1 MSPVSFLFS
10 SRTDARTVARTIA
23 RANARSIAHIGRL
36 AIALTVALGGALTAA
51 RPLSAQQIRPGLIL
65 GRVVDADGAG
75 VGDAVLRATQGP
87 RTILAYTDR
96 DGDFRLGG
104 LVGGAWTISVR
115 QLGYRPLAVEVE
127 LPGEGLRRDFTIER
141 TIAVLDPALV
151 SAKWSGVRGV
161 VGDARRVT
169 ALSGASIRLLGSD
182 ATASTDSAGGFAL
195 PLPGGRDVLLRVE
208 RAGFATRLVSA
219 TVPAEGY
226 VELEI
231 PLDTAVRAAR
241 DYWVW
246 RDLDARLKYATPRAA
261 QVSRQELAATDAV
274 SLEAALARSRSVARA
289 GVRITRGACVFVNGI
304 ARPGQPI
311 DAIDADAVEFV
322 EAYPPGTDLTRTL
335 VMRWPPGGQ
344 CGVPDG
350 SARPTASDSKQ
361 TAQFLSVWL
370 RAP

>member
-1 MSPVSFLFS
+1 MSPVPSPFS
-10 SRTDARTVARTIA
+10 SRTDARTTAR
-23 RANARSIAHIGRL
+23 IGRL
-36 AIALTVALGGALTAA
+36 KMALTVALTVALGGAFTAA
-51 RPLSAQQIRPGLIL
+51 GPLSAQQIRPGLL
-65 GRVVDADGAG
+65 VGRVVDTGGAG
-75 VGDAVLRATQGP
+75 VSDVVLRATQGP
-87 RTILAYTDR
+87 RTILAYAEG

-104 LVGGAWTISVR
+104 LGGGNWTVSVR
-115 QLGYRPLAVEVE
+115 RLGYRPLAVEVE

-141 TIAVLDPALV
+141 TTTVLDPELV

-169 ALSGASIRLLGSD
+169 ALAGASIRLLGSD
-182 ATASTDSAGGFAL
+182 ATAGTDSAGSFAL
-195 PLPGGRDVLLRVE
+195 PLPGGREVLLRVE

-219 TVPAEGY
+219 SVPAEGY

-246 RDLDARLKYATPRAA
+246 RDLDSRLKYATPRA
-261 QVSRQELAATDAV
+261 VHVTREELAATDAV
-274 SLEAALARSRSVARA
+274 SLEAALSRSRSVARV
-289 GVRITRGACVFVNGI
+289 GVRITRRACVFVDGI
-304 ARPGQPI
+304 AKPGYPI
-311 DAIDADAVEFV
+311 DAIDADDVEFV

-335 VMRWPPGGQ
+335 VMRWPPGGE

-350 SARPTASDSKQ
+350 TARPTASDSKQ
-361 TAQFLSVWL
+361 TAQFVSVWL